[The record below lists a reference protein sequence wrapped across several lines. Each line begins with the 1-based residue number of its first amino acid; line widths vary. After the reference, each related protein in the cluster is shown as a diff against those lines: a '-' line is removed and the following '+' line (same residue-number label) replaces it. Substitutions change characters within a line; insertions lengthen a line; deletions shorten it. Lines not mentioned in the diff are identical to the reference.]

1 MRALRFLAFTI
12 ALIIVMKAVAQPT
25 ASAGIL
31 SPHERE
37 SIAQMAPQQ
46 QAKRLVEGSVSR
58 YSGALE
64 ELRRRLPHAVDA
76 ATGGRKIE

>member
-1 MRALRFLAFTI
+1 
-12 ALIIVMKAVAQPT
+12 MKAVAQPA

-46 QAKRLVEGSVSR
+46 QAERLVERSVSR

-64 ELRRRLPHAVDA
+64 ELRRRLP
-76 ATGGRKIE
+76 E

>member
-46 QAKRLVEGSVSR
+46 QVERSVSR